1 MSLNRT
7 EEKPLLMPKTEFFQ
21 IRDERLFLEYIFAK
35 DFSYHTYTLFLLFAF
50 FYLFQSVN
58 LMPSQFP

>member
-1 MSLNRT
+1 
-7 EEKPLLMPKTEFFQ
+7 MPKTEFFQ